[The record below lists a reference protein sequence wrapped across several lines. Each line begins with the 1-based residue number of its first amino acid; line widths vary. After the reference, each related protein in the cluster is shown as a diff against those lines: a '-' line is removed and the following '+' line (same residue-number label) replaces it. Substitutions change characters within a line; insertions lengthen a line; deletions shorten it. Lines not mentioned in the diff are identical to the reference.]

1 MGAVWEVFG
10 LYSRTIVGICLSN
23 ASLKFQDDLRI
34 TWKVLFMVFL
44 VLSPS
49 FYLLRRGRGRAA
61 RRGRRP
67 LDLIGPSSDAL
78 VVFVLTCLCPPLFL
92 LVAIVAT
99 VFESMLLQRSS
110 FKRASRSLAKTGSLA
125 VFLGV
130 FFFIFFSYQG

>member
-1 MGAVWEVFG
+1 
-10 LYSRTIVGICLSN
+10 
-23 ASLKFQDDLRI
+23 
-34 TWKVLFMVFL
+34 MVFL

-99 VFESMLLQRSS
+99 VFENMLLQRSS
-110 FKRASRSLAKTGSLA
+110 FKRASRSLAKTGIIDEYVYLLKPRPGA
-125 VFLGV
+125 E
-130 FFFIFFSYQG
+130 

>member
-1 MGAVWEVFG
+1 
-10 LYSRTIVGICLSN
+10 
-23 ASLKFQDDLRI
+23 
-34 TWKVLFMVFL
+34 MVFL

-49 FYLLRRGRGRAA
+49 LYLLRRGRGRAA

-99 VFESMLLQRSS
+99 VFENMLLQRSF
-110 FKRASRSLAKTGSLA
+110 FKRASRSLAKTGLFSGLLASLYHLCFLF
-125 VFLGV
+125 VF
-130 FFFIFFSYQG
+130 